1 MPQQK
6 KHSTLSLAEH
16 IRSQKKICT
25 TTYIV
30 YLYMLLVSYT
40 KWIRTFTLCTKSAKP
55 WPAHYTNVLATD
67 LNCLARAGLR
77 HRPTRGSSF
86 QKLHAEQSQKNTP
99 LCYSEICRQKP
110 AMSVY
115 VVWWGPSKY
124 VSLGPL
130 KSSPVIGMK
139 SSEQITT
146 TTMTRA
152 SQSATSVWVSYRNKV
167 IAHCNTLV
175 SETTGQPATSM
186 WASDRHSDCPLQR
199 RPTVQSDNWNESHL
213 LRRWN
218 VCAGT
223 TSTEITITVTNG
235 QH

>member
-1 MPQQK
+1 
-6 KHSTLSLAEH
+6 
-16 IRSQKKICT
+16 
-25 TTYIV
+25 
-30 YLYMLLVSYT
+30 MLLVSYT
-40 KWIRTFTLCTKSAKP
+40 KWIRTFTLCTKPAKP

-77 HRPTRGSSF
+77 HRPTRQPWPLWGSSF

-99 LCYSEICRQKP
+99 LCYSEICRQKT

-199 RPTVQSDNWNESHL
+199 RPTVQSDNWNKLHL
-213 LRRWN
+213 QRWWN
-218 VCAGT
+218 VWAGT